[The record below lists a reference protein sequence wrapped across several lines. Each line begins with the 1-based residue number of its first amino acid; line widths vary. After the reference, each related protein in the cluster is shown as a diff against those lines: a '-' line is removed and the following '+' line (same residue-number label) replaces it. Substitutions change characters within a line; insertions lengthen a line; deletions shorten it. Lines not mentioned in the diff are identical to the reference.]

1 MSLSRNYLSLK
12 RRFSFLLHLRDDV
25 AAERFD
31 ISVFPPA
38 EKGNVI
44 VMTFTIQMLADL
56 DPQLANF
63 LIQLADINLKGCD
76 NVSRTN
82 AVLYQVLK

>member
-12 RRFSFLLHLRDDV
+12 CRFSFLLHLRDDV

-44 VMTFTIQMLADL
+44 VMTFTIWMLADL
-56 DPQLANF
+56 DPQPANF
-63 LIQLADINLKGCD
+63 LIQLADINLEGCD
-76 NVSRTN
+76 NVSQTN
-82 AVLYQVLK
+82 GFLYQVLK